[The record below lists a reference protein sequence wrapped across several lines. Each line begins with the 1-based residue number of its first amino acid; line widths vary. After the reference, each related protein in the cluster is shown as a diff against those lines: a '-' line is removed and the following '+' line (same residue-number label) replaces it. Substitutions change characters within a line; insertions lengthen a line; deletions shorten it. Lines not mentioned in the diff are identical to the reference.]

1 MSSTTPLGSY
11 VPGTTWLHRL
21 PAGTKL
27 LGLVLASVV
36 VVVLRGPVSGLA
48 ALGVA
53 LTLVAWSGM
62 GLRLT
67 LRTLRGFLVVAAALA
82 AYHLWQGDWRRAVE
96 QVSDLLALILLATVM
111 TATTPVDEVL
121 DVITRALG
129 PFRRFGV
136 NPTRVALA
144 AYHLWQ
150 GDWRRAVEQVSDLLA
165 LILLATAL
173 TATTPVA
180 EVLDVITRALWPFR
194 RFGVNPARVA
204 LAFSLVLRSVPLLM
218 TIASETRDAAR
229 ARGLERSPRAW
240 LTPLVIRS
248 VAQAR
253 DTGDA
258 LHARGLGD
266 D

>member
-144 AYHLWQ
+144 
-150 GDWRRAVEQVSDLLA
+150 
-165 LILLATAL
+165 
-173 TATTPVA
+173 
-180 EVLDVITRALWPFR
+180 
-194 RFGVNPARVA
+194 
-204 LAFSLVLRSVPLLM
+204 FSLVLRSIPVLL
-218 TIASETRDAAR
+218 TLAAETRDAAR

-248 VAQAR
+248 VAHAR
-253 DTGDA
+253 ETGDA

>member
-1 MSSTTPLGSY
+1 MSTTTPLGSF

-21 PAGTKL
+21 RAGTKL

-36 VVVLRGPVSGLA
+36 VVLLRGPVSGLA

-53 LTLVAWSGM
+53 LVLVAWSGM

-129 PFRRFGV
+129 PFRRLGV
-136 NPTRVALA
+136 NPT
-144 AYHLWQ
+144 
-150 GDWRRAVEQVSDLLA
+150 
-165 LILLATAL
+165 
-173 TATTPVA
+173 
-180 EVLDVITRALWPFR
+180 
-194 RFGVNPARVA
+194 RVA
-204 LAFSLVLRSVPLLM
+204 LAFSLVLRSIPLLL
-218 TIASETRDAAR
+218 TLAAETRDAAR

-248 VAQAR
+248 VAHAR
-253 DTGDA
+253 ETGDA